1 MEQLQTA
8 ITRYETCLPT
18 ERRQMMCILVRALGP
33 ANEEMKKQER
43 KLQRS
48 WEMLESRGKKVKTD
62 LPEYCICEE
71 EVG

>member
-1 MEQLQTA
+1 
-8 ITRYETCLPT
+8 
-18 ERRQMMCILVRALGP
+18 MCILVRALGP

>member
-8 ITRYETCLPT
+8 INRYETCLPT
-18 ERRQMMCILVRALGP
+18 KRRHMMRILVRALGP

-48 WEMLESRGKKVKTD
+48 WEMLESRGRGIKAD

-71 EVG
+71 VG